1 MPPSPVGVHWS
12 NGILEKVEFFLR
24 EKIKYLKKYESKYVL
39 FFFFVKSDT
48 IKYSNIADQLVQK

>member
-24 EKIKYLKKYESKYVL
+24 EKIKYLKKYESKYYFL
-39 FFFFVKSDT
+39 FVKSDT